1 MVSPND
7 SANEMGFLFLET
19 SPVAGLESDDSCE
32 VSFKDALVFDSKQV
46 TDGSSMQENGLWE
59 RR

>member
-1 MVSPND
+1 MASPNV
-7 SANEMGFLFLET
+7 SVNEMGFLFLET
-19 SPVAGLESDDSCE
+19 SPVPGLESDDSGE
-32 VSFKDALVFDSKQV
+32 VIFKDALVFDSKRV